1 MSNSLPW
8 LNFPKSTIAYWE
20 AGWKQ
25 LLMESEEGR
34 EADQKQ
40 KAVSN
45 FDSKDYNEQDKVQ
58 IGPLCN

>member
-1 MSNSLPW
+1 
-8 LNFPKSTIAYWE
+8 
-20 AGWKQ
+20 
-25 LLMESEEGR
+25 MESEEGR

-58 IGPLCN
+58 MALYATDRWAKGCISQNILDSPHFKVST

>member
-1 MSNSLPW
+1 
-8 LNFPKSTIAYWE
+8 
-20 AGWKQ
+20 
-25 LLMESEEGR
+25 MESEEGR